1 MRIRDLGTMSHVITF
16 ALWGGVS
23 EGEERDRK
31 KRAKSLF
38 KEIVAKSFANI
49 LERQKKE
56 EDIQVQETQRISN
69 KTKPKRSTPRHIII
83 KMAKIK
89 GKERT
94 LKAGR

>member
-1 MRIRDLGTMSHVITF
+1 M
-16 ALWGGVS
+16 S

-31 KRAKSLF
+31 QRAKSLF
-38 KEIVAKSFANI
+38 KEMIAKSFANI

-56 EDIQVQETQRISN
+56 EYIQVQETQRISN
-69 KTKPKRSTPRHIII
+69 KIKPKRSTPRHIII

-94 LKAGR
+94 LEAGR

>member
-1 MRIRDLGTMSHVITF
+1 M
-16 ALWGGVS
+16 S

-31 KRAKSLF
+31 QRAKSLF
-38 KEIVAKSFANI
+38 KEMIAKSFANI

-56 EDIQVQETQRISN
+56 EDIQVQETQRISI
-69 KTKPKRSTPRHIII
+69 KIKPKRSTPRHIII

-94 LKAGR
+94 LEAGR

>member
-1 MRIRDLGTMSHVITF
+1 M
-16 ALWGGVS
+16 S

-31 KRAKSLF
+31 QRAKSLF
-38 KEIVAKSFANI
+38 KEMIAKSFANI

-56 EDIQVQETQRISN
+56 EDIQVQETQRLSN
-69 KTKPKRSTPRHIII
+69 KIKPKRSTPRHIII

-94 LKAGR
+94 LEAGR

>member
-1 MRIRDLGTMSHVITF
+1 M
-16 ALWGGVS
+16 S

-31 KRAKSLF
+31 QRAKSLF
-38 KEIVAKSFANI
+38 KEMIAKSFANI

-69 KTKPKRSTPRHIII
+69 KIKPNRSTPRHIII

-94 LKAGR
+94 LEAGR

>member
-1 MRIRDLGTMSHVITF
+1 M
-16 ALWGGVS
+16 S

-31 KRAKSLF
+31 QRAKSLF
-38 KEIVAKSFANI
+38 KEMIAKSFANI

-69 KTKPKRSTPRHIII
+69 KIKPKRSTPRHIII

-94 LKAGR
+94 LEAGR